1 MKAISNMFHRFSV
14 ILMFCLLAATAA
26 LAQNQTI
33 TLHFADGTTMT
44 GEVAQVNEAGILLR
58 EASGQLTP
66 RVPWTKLSQAD
77 LKELEQNPKAAK
89 FVEPFIEV
97 SQEELRKKTEVQ
109 IKEFPKLKRPA
120 NGSLF
125 GGLGG
130 SLLGVVTLLILYGS
144 NLYAAYEISI
154 FRAQPAGLVC
164 GVAAVAPVVG
174 PIIFLSMPTRLRQKE
189 PEWQAPAEE
198 YPAGSEAEAAIT
210 AEQAAATAEA
220 DAAAQAA
227 AQPAGPPPPKVFARG
242 QFTFNR
248 RFFETQMPGF
258 FAVTRPEAE
267 KDTVMTFKTSRGTFI
282 VQRISRISASDIT
295 LQVNKGHA
303 FEDNIV
309 PFVEIQEVQ
318 IQRQH

>member
-1 MKAISNMFHRFSV
+1 
-14 ILMFCLLAATAA
+14 MFCIVSATAVYA
-26 LAQNQTI
+26 ETQSV
-33 TLHFADGTTMT
+33 TLHLTDGSTLT

-58 EASGQLTP
+58 ESTGQLTP
-66 RVPWTKLSQAD
+66 RVAWTKLSQAD

-97 SQEELRKKTEVQ
+97 SQEELIKKTEVQ
-109 IKEFPKLKRPA
+109 IKDFGKLKRPV
-120 NGSLF
+120 
-125 GGLGG
+125 GG
-130 SLLGVVTLLILYGS
+130 SLIGGMAGSALGIFTLLILYAG

-164 GVAAVAPVVG
+164 GVAAVAPLVG

-189 PEWQAPAEE
+189 QTWEQPAEE
-198 YPAGSEAEAAIT
+198 HQPAGEAEAAIA
-210 AEQAAATAEA
+210 AEQGAVAAEA
-220 DAAAQAA
+220 GAAAQAA
-227 AQPAGPPPPKVFARG
+227 AQPEGPPPPKVFARG

-248 RFFETQMPGF
+248 RFFETQVPGF

-303 FEDNIV
+303 FEDHIV

-318 IQRQH
+318 LQRQR